1 MNKKSPTVLFF
12 GNEQIATGISSSA
25 ITIKS
30 LIDANYSVQAN
41 VVHNATNN
49 RRNKKITDNIT
60 VSEQNNVPIVVNPS
74 NQDLLLFI
82 QQNNPDIG
90 VLVAYGKI
98 IPQNVIDMFKFGII
112 NIHPSLLPLHRG
124 PTPIESVILQN
135 SKNTGVS
142 VMSLSAKMDA
152 GPIIAQKELP
162 LNGSESKKQIAES
175 LLSLGSQLLLSAIPK
190 LIDGTLLPTKQ
201 IESLA
206 SYDNKISKQDGIIN
220 PQKTADGLE
229 KEVRAYLGWPG
240 SRLEVHGTWLTVT
253 KASTSKIP
261 TIKGILTLKDGQLLY
276 GCNGG
281 SLKIEQIKPSGKK
294 EMSAAAFC
302 NGYAHLLNKQ

>member
-1 MNKKSPTVLFF
+1 MNKKLPTVLFF

-25 ITIKS
+25 ITFKS
-30 LIDANYSVQAN
+30 LNEDNYSIYAN

-49 RRNKKITDNIT
+49 RRTKKITDNIT
-60 VSEQNNVPIVVNPS
+60 VAEQNNVPIIVNPS

-82 QQNNPDIG
+82 QQNNIGIG

-98 IPQNVIDMFKFGII
+98 IPQSMIDIFKFGII

-124 PTPIESVILQN
+124 PTPIESAILQN
-135 SKNTGVS
+135 SKTTGVS
-142 VMSLSAKMDA
+142 VISLSAKMDT
-152 GPIIAQKELP
+152 GPIVDQKELP
-162 LNGSESKKQIAES
+162 LKGSESKQQIAES

-190 LIDGTLLPTKQ
+190 LVNGTLIPTKQ

-220 PQKTADGLE
+220 PQKSADQLE
-229 KEVRAYLGWPG
+229 REVRAYLGWPG
-240 SRLEVHGTWLTVT
+240 SRLEVHGTWLTVA

-261 TIKGILTLKDGQLLY
+261 ASKGTLTLKDGKLLY
-276 GCNGG
+276 GCKGG
-281 SLKIEQIKPSGKK
+281 SLIIEQIKPSGKK
-294 EMSAAAFC
+294 EMSATAFC
-302 NGYAHLLNKQ
+302 NGYAHLLNK